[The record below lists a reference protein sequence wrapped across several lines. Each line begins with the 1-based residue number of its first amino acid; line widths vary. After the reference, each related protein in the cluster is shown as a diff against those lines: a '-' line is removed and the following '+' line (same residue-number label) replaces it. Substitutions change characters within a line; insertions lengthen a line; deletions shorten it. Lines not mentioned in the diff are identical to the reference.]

1 MSVMTDSTSLAP
13 SAHVL
18 VMGGTFDPVHIGHL
32 IIAEQVREHLRAR
45 GVLFIPTGQ
54 PPHKPGR
61 VLSAAE
67 HRHEMTL
74 AATRDNPHF
83 RVSRLE
89 IDRAGPSYALDT
101 VRALRAERGPQTE
114 VIFILG
120 ADQALEL
127 MTWHRAAE
135 VLQEARFV
143 TVPRPGYDLGLLPQR
158 LGAAAGRVQVL
169 ALRELAI
176 SASDI
181 RARAAAGLSLRY
193 LVPEPVRQFILAHGL
208 YQTSDG
214 NCRAEEQS
222 PQP

>member
-1 MSVMTDSTSLAP
+1 MTESAARRQGESL
-13 SAHVL
+13 L
-18 VMGGTFDPVHIGHL
+18 VMGGTFDPIHIGHL
-32 IIAEQVREHLRAR
+32 IIAEQVREHLGAA
-45 GVLFIPTGQ
+45 GVLFMPTGQ

-61 VLSAAE
+61 ALSAAE
-67 HRHEMTL
+67 ARYAMTTL
-74 AATRDNPHF
+74 ATADNPHF

-101 VRALRAERGPQTE
+101 VRALRAQHGPQTE

-127 MTWHRAAE
+127 MTWHRATE

-193 LVPEPVRQFILAHGL
+193 LVPEPVRQFILAHRL
-208 YQTSDG
+208 YQTSNGSRRDG
-214 NCRAEEQS
+214 ERS
-222 PQP
+222 SQP

>member
-1 MSVMTDSTSLAP
+1 MTESTARTQGESL
-13 SAHVL
+13 L
-18 VMGGTFDPVHIGHL
+18 VMGGTFDPIHIGHL
-32 IIAEQVREHLRAR
+32 IIAEQVREHLGAAA
-45 GVLFIPTGQ
+45 VLFMPTGQ

-61 VLSAAE
+61 TLSAAE
-67 HRHEMTL
+67 ARYAMTTL
-74 AATRDNPHF
+74 ATADNPHF
-83 RVSRLE
+83 SVSRLE

-101 VRALRAERGPQTE
+101 VRALRAQHGPQTE

-127 MTWHRAAE
+127 MTWHRATE

-158 LGAAAGRVQVL
+158 LGAAAGRVQLL

-193 LVPEPVRQFILAHGL
+193 LVPEPVRQFILAHRL
-208 YQTSDG
+208 YQTSNGNRRDG
-214 NCRAEEQS
+214 ERS
-222 PQP
+222 SQP